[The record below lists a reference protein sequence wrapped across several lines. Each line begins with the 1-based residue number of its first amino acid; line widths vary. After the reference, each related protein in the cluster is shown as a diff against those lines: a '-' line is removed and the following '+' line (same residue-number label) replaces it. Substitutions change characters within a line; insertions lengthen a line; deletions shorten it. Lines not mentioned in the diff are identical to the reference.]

1 MINNGRIKRRYF
13 KLRPLL
19 LLFYYLSE
27 FDSEPRG
34 CIDIDH
40 YREVQCKGSTL
51 ILKIP
56 DGDGAES
63 NSNTIIMETQ
73 TEENAE
79 LWAQSMSYGRFIE
92 IKDKLSA
99 ELELRQGLESELVS
113 AEAQACCFCIFT
125 TFLLL

>member
-1 MINNGRIKRRYF
+1 M
-13 KLRPLL
+13 
-19 LLFYYLSE
+19 
-27 FDSEPRG
+27 
-34 CIDIDH
+34 
-40 YREVQCKGSTL
+40 

-63 NSNTIIMETQ
+63 NSNTIILEAQ

-79 LWAQSMSYGRFIE
+79 LWAQSMSYGRFME

-99 ELELRQGLESELVS
+99 ELELRQGLESELAS
-113 AEAQACCFCIFT
+113 AEAQVCCFSIFT